1 MITLSVLFE
10 DPFWVGIFEETEGR
24 KLRAARVVFGAEP
37 TDAAVYEFILTS
49 YQKIRFS
56 DPVHASPT
64 VIHCSNPKR
73 MQREIARTTKKKSVG
88 TKAQQAIKNL
98 QETSKIE
105 RKEISKEKT
114 LLEEERCFAIR
125 QEKKKARHRGH

>member
-1 MITLSVLFE
+1 MITLSVLFQ

-56 DPVHASPT
+56 KPVHAAPT
-64 VIHCSNPKR
+64 VIRVSNPKR
-73 MQREIARTTKKKSVG
+73 MQREIARTTKQVSVG
-88 TKAQQAIKNL
+88 ANAQQAIKIL
-98 QETSKIE
+98 QETTKIE
-105 RKEISKEKT
+105 KKAFSKEKT
-114 LLEEERCFAIR
+114 LLEEERCFVLR
-125 QEKKKARHRGH
+125 QEKKKSRHRGH

>member
-37 TDAAVYEFILTS
+37 TDAAVYEYILTS

-56 DPVHASPT
+56 DPVHAAPT
-64 VIHCSNPKR
+64 VIRFSNPKR
-73 MQREIARTTKKKSVG
+73 MQREIARTTKPASVG
-88 TKAQQAIKNL
+88 TKSQQAIKTL
-98 QETSKIE
+98 QETTKIE
-105 RKEISKEKT
+105 RKAFSKERT
-114 LLEEERCFAIR
+114 LLEEERCFVLR
-125 QEKKKARHRGH
+125 QAKKKARHRGH